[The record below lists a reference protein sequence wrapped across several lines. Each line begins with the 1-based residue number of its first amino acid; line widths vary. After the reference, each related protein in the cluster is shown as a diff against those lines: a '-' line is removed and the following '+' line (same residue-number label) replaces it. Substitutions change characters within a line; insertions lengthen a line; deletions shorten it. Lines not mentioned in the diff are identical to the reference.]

1 MLSSAV
7 IECISDNSSLC
18 MLVMIAQLLKF
29 VNIWYENFY
38 ADTRYCICDIGSVY
52 EYGILFQYNGNII
65 ELFLANYFKSLPN
78 STRIIN
84 FP

>member
-1 MLSSAV
+1 MYA
-7 IECISDNSSLC
+7 SDDSTAFKVC
-18 MLVMIAQLLKF
+18 QYMVWKI
-29 VNIWYENFY
+29 FY

>member
-1 MLSSAV
+1 MK
-7 IECISDNSSLC
+7 I
-18 MLVMIAQLLKF
+18 
-29 VNIWYENFY
+29 FY